1 MTETLADRIQ
11 QRLVA
16 LKLSERAASL
26 AATGSDATIRMIR
39 TGKSAHPRA
48 DTLHKLAAVLQT
60 TEQWLMTGTGDAGA
74 GSSASAAV
82 RPAEVRPAEV
92 GDGVRFDL
100 PRDVPVHGTV
110 AGSALGNGAFQ
121 LSPDVVDY
129 VRRPYGLVG
138 APGVYAL
145 YVEGESM
152 SPRFEPGDLVFVH
165 PHRKPL
171 GGDYVVIQEP
181 DSNNGEPRAFIKR
194 LIRIT
199 PSTVKTQQFNPE
211 AVIEFVIRPG
221 LTVHKVMTDADL
233 YGV

>member
-1 MTETLADRIQ
+1 MPETLADRIQ
-11 QRLVA
+11 QRLDT
-16 LKLSERAASL
+16 LGLSERAASI

-39 TGKSAHPRA
+39 TGKSLNPRA

-60 TEQWLMTGTGDAGA
+60 TEQWLLTGGAPAAEQPAGRIMA
-74 GSSASAAV
+74 GEL
-82 RPAEVRPAEV
+82 RPADINES
-92 GDGVRFDL
+92 VRFDL

-121 LSPDVVDY
+121 LSSDVVDY
-129 VRRPYGLVG
+129 VRRPYGLLG

-152 SPRFEPGDLVFVH
+152 SPRFEPGNLVFVH

-199 PSTVKTQQFNPE
+199 PTTVKTQQFNPE
-211 AVIEFVIRPG
+211 ATIEFVIRPG